1 MARRRPIVLAAGGTG
16 GHVFP
21 AQALAEALDARGWE
35 LALVTDRR
43 GGVYGGALGDID
55 THRIDAASPTG
66 GAGVRLKGLV
76 RLGAGLF
83 QARALLARLAP
94 AAVVGFGGYPSVPTV
109 WAARRARI
117 PTLIHE
123 QNAVMGR
130 ANRLLAGRASRIAT
144 SFARTD
150 RLARRD
156 AHKVLHTGNPVR
168 TAGAV
173 LAGRPYQAPDE
184 TGATLRVLVTGGS
197 QGARVLSRVVPAAIA
212 ALPGELRH
220 RLDVAQQCR
229 EEDIEVVRRAYQ
241 DAAVDCDI
249 ATFFDD
255 MACRLGAAHLLI
267 GRAGASTV
275 AEITAA
281 GRPAILVPYALA
293 VDDHQLANAREA
305 AATHGAWVR
314 AEAAFTPAAL
324 AERLQAVLARPRE
337 LALAARR
344 LGEAGRPDAAQHLA
358 DAVEALAESGGNG
371 SADAGPDAGREAAA

>member
-1 MARRRPIVLAAGGTG
+1 MAPRRPIVLAAGGTG

-21 AQALAEALDARGWE
+21 AQALAEALEARGWE

-66 GAGVRLKGLV
+66 GAGARLKGLV

-94 AAVVGFGGYPSVPTV
+94 AAVVGFGGYASVPTV
-109 WAARRARI
+109 WAATRARI

-168 TAGAV
+168 RADV
-173 LAGRPYQAPDE
+173 LAGVAPGGDVVD
-184 TGATLRVLVTGGS
+184 GSRVLDS
-197 QGARVLSRVVPAAIA
+197 QR
-212 ALPGELRH
+212 PGHEG
-220 RLDVAQQCR
+220 
-229 EEDIEVVRRAYQ
+229 I
-241 DAAVDCDI
+241 
-249 ATFFDD
+249 
-255 MACRLGAAHLLI
+255 
-267 GRAGASTV
+267 
-275 AEITAA
+275 IT
-281 GRPAILVPYALA
+281 
-293 VDDHQLANAREA
+293 
-305 AATHGAWVR
+305 T
-314 AEAAFTPAAL
+314 
-324 AERLQAVLARPRE
+324 ERKRNTRYKT
-337 LALAARR
+337 
-344 LGEAGRPDAAQHLA
+344 
-358 DAVEALAESGGNG
+358 
-371 SADAGPDAGREAAA
+371 

>member
-1 MARRRPIVLAAGGTG
+1 MAPQHLIVLAAGGTG

-21 AQALAEALDARGWE
+21 AQALAEALDARGWK

-66 GAGVRLKGLV
+66 GAGAALKGLV

-83 QARALLARLAP
+83 QARALLARLTP
-94 AAVVGFGGYPSVPTV
+94 AAVVGFGGYPSLPTV
-109 WAARRARI
+109 WAATRARI

-144 SFARTD
+144 SFAQTD

-168 TAGAV
+168 TAVAA

-184 TGATLRVLVTGGS
+184 TDAALRVLVTGGS

-212 ALPGELRH
+212 ALPRELRR
-220 RLDVAQQCR
+220 RLEVAQQCR
-229 EEDIEVVRRAYQ
+229 EEDIEALRRAYQ

-255 MACRLGAAHLLI
+255 MAHRLGAAHLLI

-293 VDDHQLANAREA
+293 VDDHQLANAHA
-305 AATHGAWVR
+305 VAATRGAWVMT
-314 AEAAFTPAAL
+314 EAAFTPDAL
-324 AERLQAVLARPRE
+324 AEQLQALLARPRE

-344 LGEAGRPDAAQHLA
+344 LGEAGRPDAARCLA
-358 DAVEALAESGGNG
+358 DAVEALAESGANG
-371 SADAGPDAGREAAA
+371 DADAGPDAEREAAA